1 MTTSE
6 QAIFDFLTKA
16 MQVWVGLLF
25 FWKIQSLQNYSVGET
40 VVNILMS
47 LFTFVMLAVLVLITL
62 GLSTELKDFI
72 IEVYQEVRLR

>member
-1 MTTSE
+1 
-6 QAIFDFLTKA
+6 
-16 MQVWVGLLF
+16 LF

-47 LFTFVMLAVLVLITL
+47 LFTFIMLAVLVLITL